1 MAMCAYILPVNL
13 LKTFK
18 GTLTIPPVSVSF
30 LSVGGAKL
38 KIMWM
43 CLNCKARIR
52 PQNVTHDEKCEKCG
66 EKVYTQDELE
76 QLYNKFC
83 GFERRHD
90 LFDIWEQL
98 NDVKKNPKAETA
110 QNELWIDVIIR
121 RIKKMEESFFVRGEN
136 ER

>member
-1 MAMCAYILPVNL
+1 
-13 LKTFK
+13 
-18 GTLTIPPVSVSF
+18 
-30 LSVGGAKL
+30 
-38 KIMWM
+38 MWI
-43 CLNCKARIR
+43 CLNCKKRLR
-52 PQNVTHDEKCEKCG
+52 PENVIHDEKCEMCH

-90 LFDIWEQL
+90 LFNFWEQL
-98 NDVKKNPKAETA
+98 NDVKKNPKAKTA

-121 RIKKMEESFFVRGEN
+121 RIKIMEESFFVRRKN